1 MSTYSNPWFNVFQD
15 SESSDGQTR
24 HNEAYQSRVLTSE
37 NKPALFMKPVKTPRR
52 KRRTKAHIIQDHI
65 STDICTLFA

>member
-24 HNEAYQSRVLTSE
+24 HDPITKQRVLMAES
-37 NKPALFMKPVKTPRR
+37 KPTVFIKAVKTPRR
-52 KRRTKAHIIQDHI
+52 KRRTKAQIVQNII
-65 STDICTLFA
+65 SNDICALFV